1 MKDEYDISDGLS
13 EPITKEEEE
22 EQERCMK
29 LAIEEMEYIKKH
41 EQEFWRKVRDG
52 EI

>member
-1 MKDEYDISDGLS
+1 
-13 EPITKEEEE
+13 
-22 EQERCMK
+22 MK